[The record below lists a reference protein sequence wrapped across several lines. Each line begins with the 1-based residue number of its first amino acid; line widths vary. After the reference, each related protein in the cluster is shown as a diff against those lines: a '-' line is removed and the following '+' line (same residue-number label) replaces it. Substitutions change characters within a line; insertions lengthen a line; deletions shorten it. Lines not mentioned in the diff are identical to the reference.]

1 MLAPFR
7 FREYRLLIAA
17 VSLSIF
23 AEGMWAVV
31 MALQV
36 IELDNDPAS
45 LSLVATCLGAGLVAF
60 VLVGGIAA
68 DRINQRTIIIAVESV
83 NVTASSAVAV
93 LGLVGALQIW
103 HMAVAAAA
111 LGIAAA
117 FFFPAYSAILP
128 QDPARRPTAG
138 RQRRRRRCAPGVP
151 ARRRPRGRRASLVG
165 ATFPA
170 LGAVAVAVLFAV
182 GLVLLVATR
191 PATKTPVREPDQER
205 PHMLRDLR
213 DGFVFML
220 RTPWLLWTL
229 LFASMFVLV
238 VLGPIEVL
246 LPFIAKDRFA
256 DGARMYGFILAFF
269 GMGSALGALA
279 VSSRR
284 LPRRYL
290 SVMMAMWSLGSI
302 PLVVVGFTSSF
313 PLMAVAT
320 FVIGVTDGA
329 GMVIWGTLLQRRVPT
344 EMLGRVSSLDFF
356 VSLAFMPVSFAIVG
370 PLSKVVSMETIFL
383 VAGLAP
389 VRVRGGRDAGRADA
403 PRRAGQ
409 PAALDAEIRQ
419 RGVVRRQ
426 KRRQRQH
433 HDQSPHHVGEDRRE
447 HSAGGAALEGAH
459 RAQDDRGEGQH
470 RVAAWR
476 RRWRRRRRPWK

>member
-1 MLAPFR
+1 VSTQCEIEQPVANAGGWRVLAPFR
-7 FREYRLLIAA
+7 SREYRLLMAA

-36 IELDNDPAS
+36 IELSNDPTS

-68 DRINQRTIIIAVESV
+68 DRISQRAIIIAVETV
-83 NVTASSAVAV
+83 NVIAVSAIAV
-93 LGLVGALQIW
+93 LGLLGRLQIW

-128 QDPARRPTAG
+128 RILPAEQLLAANGVEGVVRPVFQRAVGPAVAG
-138 RQRRRRRCAPGVP
+138 VV
-151 ARRRPRGRRASLVG
+151 VG
-165 ATFPA
+165 ATFPS

-182 GLVLLVATR
+182 GLILLVATR
-191 PATKTPVREPDQER
+191 PAIKAPVQQADR
-205 PHMLRDLR
+205 PRLLRDLR

-220 RTPWLLWTL
+220 GTPWLLWTL

-246 LPFIAKDRFA
+246 LPFIANQRFE
-256 DGARMYGFILAFF
+256 DGAQMFGFILAFF
-269 GMGSALGALA
+269 GLGSALGALA
-279 VSSRR
+279 VSSGR

-290 SVMMAMWSLGSI
+290 TVMLTMWSVGSI
-302 PLVVVGFTSSF
+302 PLVVFGFTSSF
-313 PLMAVAT
+313 AVMAVAT
-320 FVIGVTDGA
+320 FVIGFTDGA

-370 PLSKVVSMETIFL
+370 PLSKVVSMQTIFL
-383 VAGLAP
+383 VAGIVPVLLAA
-389 VRVRGGRDAGRADA
+389 VAMW
-403 PRRAGQ
+403 
-409 PAALDAEIRQ
+409 AARMRQ
-419 RGVVRRQ
+419 DELANPLR
-426 KRRQRQH
+426 
-433 HDQSPHHVGEDRRE
+433 
-447 HSAGGAALEGAH
+447 
-459 RAQDDRGEGQH
+459 
-470 RVAAWR
+470 
-476 RRWRRRRRPWK
+476 

>member
-1 MLAPFR
+1 VKIVGLDRCPSWTIDGVSTQFEIQQPVANAGGWRVLAPFKV
-7 FREYRLLIAA
+7 REYRLLIAA

-36 IELDNDPAS
+36 IELSNDPTS

-68 DRINQRTIIIAVESV
+68 DRINQRSIIIAVETV
-83 NVTASSAVAV
+83 NVIAVSTIAV
-93 LGLVGALQIW
+93 LGLLGVLQIW
-103 HMAVAAAA
+103 HMAVAAGA

-128 QDPARRPTAG
+128 RLLPAEQLLAANGVEGVVRPVFQRAVGPAVAG
-138 RQRRRRRCAPGVP
+138 VV
-151 ARRRPRGRRASLVG
+151 VG
-165 ATFPA
+165 ATFPSV
-170 LGAVAVAVLFAV
+170 GAVVVAVLFAI

-191 PATKTPVREPDQER
+191 PAVKTHVQEPDQER
-205 PHMLRDLR
+205 PRVLRDLR
-213 DGFVFML
+213 DGFKFML
-220 RTPWLLWTL
+220 QTPWLLWTL

-246 LPFIAKDRFA
+246 LPFIAKQRFE
-256 DGARMYGFILAFF
+256 DGARMFGFILAFF
-269 GMGSALGALA
+269 GAGSALGALA

-290 SVMMAMWSLGSI
+290 SVMMAMWSVGSA
-302 PLVVVGFTSSF
+302 PLVIVGVTSSF

-320 FVIGVTDGA
+320 FVIGITDGA

-344 EMLGRVSSLDFF
+344 QMLGRVSSLDFF

-389 VRVRGGRDAGRADA
+389 IAFAAVAMRAA
-403 PRRAGQ
+403 RM
-409 PAALDAEIRQ
+409 RQ
-419 RGVVRRQ
+419 DELANPLR
-426 KRRQRQH
+426 
-433 HDQSPHHVGEDRRE
+433 
-447 HSAGGAALEGAH
+447 
-459 RAQDDRGEGQH
+459 
-470 RVAAWR
+470 
-476 RRWRRRRRPWK
+476 

>member
-1 MLAPFR
+1 MSTQFGTAHSKSERGDEQPVTHTGGWRVLAPFQSR
-7 FREYRLLIAA
+7 AYRLLIAA

-36 IELDNDPAS
+36 IELSDDPAA
-45 LSLVATCLGAGLVAF
+45 LSLVATCMGTGLVAF
-60 VLVGGIAA
+60 LLIGGLAA
-68 DRINQRTIIIAVESV
+68 DRINQRTIILAVEVV
-83 NVTASSAVAV
+83 NTVVVSAIAV
-93 LGLVGALQIW
+93 LGLVGALRIW

-128 QDPARRPTAG
+128 RILPPEQLLAANGVEGVVRPVFQRAVGPAVAG
-138 RQRRRRRCAPGVP
+138 MV
-151 ARRRPRGRRASLVG
+151 VG

-170 LGAVAVAVLFAV
+170 LGSVAVAALFAV
-182 GLVLLVATR
+182 GLLLLVCFR
-191 PATKTPVREPDQER
+191 PTMNAPVREPDQER

-213 DGFVFML
+213 DGFVFVL

-256 DGARMYGFILAFF
+256 DGARSYGFILAFF

-290 SVMMAMWSLGSI
+290 TVMMGMWSIGSI
-302 PLVVVGFTSSF
+302 PLVVIGFTWSF
-313 PLMAVAT
+313 SLMAVAT
-320 FVIGVTDGA
+320 FIIGFTDGA

-370 PLSKVVSMETIFL
+370 PLSKIVSMETIFL

-389 VRVRGGRDAGRADA
+389 VLF
-403 PRRAGQ
+403 
-409 PAALDAEIRQ
+409 AAVAVQAARMRQ
-419 RGVVRRQ
+419 
-426 KRRQRQH
+426 
-433 HDQSPHHVGEDRRE
+433 DE
-447 HSAGGAALEGAH
+447 LAH
-459 RAQDDRGEGQH
+459 PLR
-470 RVAAWR
+470 
-476 RRWRRRRRPWK
+476 

>member
-60 VLVGGIAA
+60 LLVGGIAA
-68 DRINQRTIIIAVESV
+68 DRLNQRSIIIVVEAVNLVAVSV
-83 NVTASSAVAV
+83 IAV
-93 LGLVGALQIW
+93 LGSLGALRVW
-103 HMAVAAAA
+103 HMAVAAAT

-128 QDPARRPTAG
+128 RILPAEQLLAANGVEGVVRPVFQRAVGPAIAG
-138 RQRRRRRCAPGVP
+138 V
-151 ARRRPRGRRASLVG
+151 LVG
-165 ATFPA
+165 ATMPSV
-170 LGAVAVAVLFAV
+170 GAIVVAALFAI
-182 GLVLLVATR
+182 GLALLVGTR
-191 PATKTPVREPDQER
+191 PEARASAPEVGER
-205 PHMLRDLR
+205 PHALRDLR
-213 DGFVFML
+213 EGCAFVV

-246 LPFIAKDRFA
+246 LPFVVQDRFA
-256 DGARMYGFILAFF
+256 DGARTYGFLLAFF
-269 GMGSALGALA
+269 GIGGAIGALA
-279 VSSRR
+279 VSSTR

-290 SVMMAMWSLGSI
+290 TVMMTMWGLGSL
-302 PLVVVGFTSSF
+302 PLVVVGATSSF
-313 PLMAVAT
+313 GWMALAT
-320 FVIGVTDGA
+320 FIVGVTDGA

-344 EMLGRVSSLDFF
+344 AMLGRVSSLDFF

-370 PLSKVVSMETIFL
+370 PLSKVVSMEAIFTAAGVVP
-383 VAGLAP
+383 VALAAIA
-389 VRVRGGRDAGRADA
+389 VTAGRM
-403 PRRAGQ
+403 RR
-409 PAALDAEIRQ
+409 DE
-419 RGVVRRQ
+419 
-426 KRRQRQH
+426 
-433 HDQSPHHVGEDRRE
+433 
-447 HSAGGAALEGAH
+447 
-459 RAQDDRGEGQH
+459 
-470 RVAAWR
+470 VANPLR
-476 RRWRRRRRPWK
+476 

>member
-1 MLAPFR
+1 MWPVAKCDSNCDIAISHPISHFEQHHHEFADLMWRVWLPKIVGLPCSPSETIEGVSTQFEIEQPVVNAGGWRVLAPFR
-7 FREYRLLIAA
+7 SREYRLLIAA

-36 IELDNDPAS
+36 IELSNDPTS

-68 DRINQRTIIIAVESV
+68 DRISQRAIIIAVETV
-83 NVTASSAVAV
+83 NVIAVSAIAV
-93 LGLVGALQIW
+93 LGLLGALQIW

-128 QDPARRPTAG
+128 RLLPAEQLLAANGVEGVVRPVFQRAVGPAAAG
-138 RQRRRRRCAPGVP
+138 VI
-151 ARRRPRGRRASLVG
+151 VG
-165 ATFPA
+165 ATFPS
-170 LGAVAVAVLFAV
+170 LGAVVVAALFAV
-182 GLVLLVATR
+182 GLLLLVATR
-191 PATKTPVREPDQER
+191 PAMKAPVHEPNHER
-205 PHMLRDLR
+205 PHVLRDLR
-213 DGFVFML
+213 EGFAFML

-246 LPFIAKDRFA
+246 LPFIAKQRFE
-256 DGARMYGFILAFF
+256 DGARMFGFILAFF
-269 GMGSALGALA
+269 GVGSALGALA
-279 VSSRR
+279 VSSGR

-290 SVMMAMWSLGSI
+290 TVMLTMWSVGSI
-302 PLVVVGFTSSF
+302 PLVVFGFTTSF
-313 PLMAVAT
+313 ALMAVAT
-320 FVIGVTDGA
+320 FVIGFTDGA

-370 PLSKVVSMETIFL
+370 PLSKVVSMQTIFL
-383 VAGLAP
+383 VAGIAP
-389 VRVRGGRDAGRADA
+389 VVLAAIAMRAARMRRDE
-403 PRRAGQ
+403 
-409 PAALDAEIRQ
+409 L
-419 RGVVRRQ
+419 
-426 KRRQRQH
+426 
-433 HDQSPHHVGEDRRE
+433 
-447 HSAGGAALEGAH
+447 AH
-459 RAQDDRGEGQH
+459 PLR
-470 RVAAWR
+470 
-476 RRWRRRRRPWK
+476 